1 MTDVDPKA
9 RIAGVFDRA
18 APTYEQ
24 TGVEFFGPP
33 PRFLVEGSGLA
44 YDGDGAGDR
53 MDSVSLFPAITKI
66 RKFVGVW

>member
-24 TGVEFFGPP
+24 TGVEFFAPP
-33 PRFLVEGSGLA
+33 GRALVA
-44 YDGDGAGDR
+44 AADIGAGERVLD
-53 MDSVSLFPAITKI
+53 DFLD
-66 RKFVGVW
+66 GVFSPDAGRP